1 MKIIWSARAAAS
13 FSAPVDY
20 ISRDNPATA
29 RKWAERVFKKI
40 EGLLE
45 FPKIG
50 KLQNSETKGLRQL
63 IIEKDYLAIYRYTDD
78 ECVIVA
84 FRNARKSGW

>member
-13 FSAPVDY
+13 FSATIDY

-40 EGLLE
+40 EGLELV
-45 FPKIG
+45 
-50 KLQNSETKGLRQL
+50 SELK
-63 IIEKDYLAIYRYTDD
+63 E
-78 ECVIVA
+78 VVA
-84 FRNARKSGW
+84 